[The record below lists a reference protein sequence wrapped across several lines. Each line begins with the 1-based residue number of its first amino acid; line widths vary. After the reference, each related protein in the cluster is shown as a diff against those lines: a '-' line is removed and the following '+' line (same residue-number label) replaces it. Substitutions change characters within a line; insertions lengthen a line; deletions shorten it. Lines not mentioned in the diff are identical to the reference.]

1 MTGGPTGRR
10 LSHLDEH
17 GAAHMVDVSHKV
29 VTARSATAAGIV
41 HTTAEV
47 ISKISAGG
55 LSKGDALATARIA
68 AIQAAKRTS
77 DLIPLC
83 HQIPLTGIDVDFV
96 VRETTVEITATAR
109 TADRTGVEMEAL
121 TALAVGALTVYD
133 MIKALDP
140 AARIGDIRLVR
151 KQGGKTGA
159 WEAPQGSHGGPGE
172 APQ

>member
-1 MTGGPTGRR
+1 
-10 LSHLDEH
+10 
-17 GAAHMVDVSHKV
+17 MVDVSGKA
-29 VTARSATAAGIV
+29 VTSRSATAAGTV

-47 ISKISAGG
+47 IAQISAGG

-83 HQIPLTGIDVDFV
+83 HQIPLTAIDVDFV
-96 VRETTVEITATAR
+96 VHETAVDITATAR

-121 TALAVGALTVYD
+121 TALTVGALTIYD

-140 AARIGDIRLVR
+140 AARIDGVRLVR
-151 KQGGKTGA
+151 KQGGKGGV
-159 WEAPQGSHGGPGE
+159 WEAPPGSQGGIGGVP
-172 APQ
+172 P